1 MNAPDLVAGVDGAA
15 ASPLAPP
22 AVASVRTFAGFRV
35 RTLVIAGLCA
45 ALALWN
51 VWLTVRVHQ
60 LQSREIVSVS
70 LVGLVTDFVRN
81 EARSGSTPEQATL
94 RTKVYLDATQAA
106 MKGLARD
113 GKIVILSEAVAGNS
127 VPDYTP
133 AVKAAVDAKLKELGN
148 GR

>member
-1 MNAPDLVAGVDGAA
+1 MSAPDLAVGPEGTAASSATMAGAA
-15 ASPLAPP
+15 PE
-22 AVASVRTFAGFRV
+22 RTFAGFSV
-35 RTLVIAGLCA
+35 KSLAIAGLCA
-45 ALALWN
+45 ALAIWN
-51 VWLTVRVHQ
+51 LWLTVRVHE
-60 LQSREIVSVS
+60 LQTREIVSVS
-70 LVGLVTDFVRN
+70 LVGLVTDFVRA
-81 EARSGSTPEQATL
+81 EARSGSTPEQATV

-113 GKIVILSEAVAGNS
+113 GKVVLLSEAVAGNS